1 MPDNYHLIRGPLA
14 AMNTLNPYAAPE
26 TPPAEP
32 SEVRWHREFE
42 LTQRGI
48 RCHSG
53 LELPPACLVTGDR
66 TDLAATTIAGRAV
79 QPWLVYVI
87 WWGIATMLVFA
98 IFCLVLVFRMP
109 GSITVNSPVMILL
122 VTGFPFMAALLLVF
136 GYSRLSAPIQLKV
149 YHSRGLRKWRWMMN
163 FLGFCPAVVIFLLRI
178 VHLRVGIAML
188 APLAGVFLILSVMA
202 GKKLAGIRPVV
213 RWVSD
218 DLFEVSGFSKPFRNV
233 LDQHVANAAGKITD
247 SITADTASE

>member
-1 MPDNYHLIRGPLA
+1 MPDNHHLVRGSST
-14 AMNTLNPYAAPE
+14 AMNSLNPYAAPE

-32 SEVRWHREFE
+32 GEVRWHQDFE

-48 RCHSG
+48 RCRSG
-53 LELPPACLVTGDR
+53 LELPAACLVTGDR
-66 TDLAATTIAGRAV
+66 TDLAGTIILLRAV

-87 WWGIATMLVFA
+87 WWGIPTMLVFA
-98 IFCLVLVFRMP
+98 IFCVVLVFRLP
-109 GSITVNSPVMILL
+109 GSVTVNSPVMILL
-122 VTGFPFMAALLLVF
+122 VTGLPFLAALLLVF

-149 YHSRGLRKWRWMMN
+149 YHSRGLRRWRWMMN

-218 DLFEVSGFSKPFRNV
+218 DLFEVRGFSKAYRQV
-233 LDQHVANAAGKITD
+233 LEQHVANAAGKITD
-247 SITADTASE
+247 SVTAHTASE